1 MAWAKSSSVTGDASS
16 TTLTTG
22 TIDATTFSQAV
33 FYVDTFVGGNMRLN
47 GDTGSNYARRYSAN
61 GAADETSASNDKM
74 NWLYDL
80 APAFTVSYFINISA
94 EEKLVLSFDVEQNT
108 AGAGS
113 APNRMELVFKW
124 SNTAAQIT
132 EYAIAKTSTNFTTA
146 VNLTVLRTD

>member
-33 FYVDTFVGGNMRLN
+33 FYVDTFVGGYMRLN
-47 GDTGSNYARRYSAN
+47 GDTGSNYARRYSDN
-61 GAADETSASNDKM
+61 GASDTTNVSTDKLAF
-74 NWLYDL
+74 LYDL
-80 APAFTVSYFINISA
+80 APAFIVSYFINISA
-94 EEKLVLSFDVEQNT
+94 EEKLVIAFNVEQNT

-113 APNRMELVFKW
+113 APIRMEIVFKW
-124 SNTAAQIT
+124 ANTSAQIT

-146 VNLTVLRTD
+146 VNLTVLGTD